1 MTDEPARRSD
11 ERNAMSDEQSGRG
24 NSAILESAML
34 EEELRFAKKQQ
45 WNVAAAVVALLGA
58 IFAIANATED
68 LQTWEQFVASLM
80 AALAA
85 GIGCWWLWRLQNH
98 LRDTRLRIDPKDRN
112 PWHRGWD
119 VLYPLLGTLL
129 ISAIVVIYFLWR

>member
-1 MTDEPARRSD
+1 
-11 ERNAMSDEQSGRG
+11 MSDEQSGRG

-80 AALAA
+80 APLASGYRMLVALEAPKSLDFESIRRTAIRGIA
-85 GIGCWWLWRLQNH
+85 G
-98 LRDTRLRIDPKDRN
+98 
-112 PWHRGWD
+112 
-119 VLYPLLGTLL
+119 GTYSIHYWELC
-129 ISAIVVIYFLWR
+129 

>member
-1 MTDEPARRSD
+1 MSYEPARRAD
-11 ERNAMSDEQSGRG
+11 GTGNTMSDELS
-24 NSAILESAML
+24 SAML
-34 EEELRFAKKQQ
+34 DEELRFAKKQQ
-45 WNVAAAVVALLGA
+45 WNVAAAVVVLLGA

-68 LQTWEQFVASLM
+68 LQTWEMLVGSLM

-98 LRDTRLRIDPKDRN
+98 LCKTRLRINPNDPN

-119 VLYPLLGTLL
+119 VLYPLMGTLL
-129 ISAIVVIYFLWR
+129 ISAVVVIYFLWR